1 MEKGKK
7 GGVGSLS
14 LTGRQRRQFIKRAAL
29 TAAGSTAAASMLDSF
44 IGPRSQARAQAVLNW
59 PVHSPPYVSIAPGV
73 GGYGLNTTAG
83 SGRHVS
89 PPNPSIFFV
98 NSLSN
103 ANSGGAAPA
112 SYGPNTF
119 IGTLEFA
126 IRHAASPKKIYL
138 ITSGYVIEGR
148 ALPIQTGTPPRPGFV
163 SIIGQTA
170 PAPGMFM
177 RGTRLQVNGASNVHI
192 SHVRLYMGDDPL
204 PGGYTVTLPNGQV
217 VDAGDNRD
225 CLNSGFTG
233 GVTTNIV
240 FENCEFAFGIDELVD
255 LFYPHTGASF
265 LQCAFLDPLHD
276 SVIEHTD
283 DPEHTDHGFGP
294 IIGGGNDVQ
303 SDLITIYRCLFAHM
317 TGRAPLST
325 CQRMTMANNVFYNV
339 GADAIRMRN
348 GGAAAPPPQ
357 PQYLNALYNL
367 FIRGPNS
374 GTNLIAVRA
383 NADLPAASRIYV
395 AGNGAKG
402 GWTAS
407 SQSAFVNGPA
417 GFISSSLL
425 TNAYPGSWGSGLSG
439 VLQWVANPASPS
451 NAEAHAII
459 DLIGRTVGAQPGLA
473 NRRGRMPI
481 VLQQMHDRINGG
493 STQSQYIDT
502 VAQAGGWEAL
512 GAQVTVDPLNPGT
525 HWHAPFPTGANRNT
539 PYTSGTFSDGKSR
552 VGYTP
557 LDEFDYEQKLY
568 VMG

>member
-1 MEKGKK
+1 MDKRNK
-7 GGVGSLS
+7 GGSGSLN

-29 TAAGSTAAASMLDSF
+29 TAAGSTVAASMLDSF
-44 IGPRSQARAQAVLNW
+44 IGPQSAARAQAVLNW
-59 PVHSPPYVSIAPGV
+59 PVHSPPYLSIAPGV

-83 SGRHVS
+83 SGRHQS

-103 ANSGGAAPA
+103 ANSGALAPA
-112 SYGPNTF
+112 YGPNTYT
-119 IGTLEFA
+119 GTLEFA
-126 IRHAASPKKIYL
+126 VRHAASPKKIYL

-148 ALPIQTGTPPRPGFV
+148 PLPIQTGEPPRPGYV

-170 PAPGMFM
+170 PAPGMFI
-177 RGTRLQVNGASNVHI
+177 RGTRLSTNGASNVHI

-204 PGGYTVTLPNGQV
+204 PGGYTVRLPNGQV

-225 CLNSGFTG
+225 CLQSGYGG
-233 GVTTNIV
+233 GVTSNMV

-255 LFYPHTGASF
+255 LYLSHATTSF

-294 IIGGGNDVQ
+294 IIGGGSDVQ
-303 SDLITIYRCLFAHM
+303 SDTITIFRCLFANM

-348 GGAAAPPPQ
+348 GEAAVQQ

-383 NADLPAASRIYV
+383 NTDLPAASRCYV
-395 AGNGAKG
+395 AGNAAKG

-407 SQSAFVNGPA
+407 SQPAFVRDGPP
-417 GFISSSLL
+417 GFVSSSLL
-425 TNAYPGSWGSGLSG
+425 PDAYPVSWGSGLSG
-439 VLQWVANPASPS
+439 VLQWVANPAAAT

-473 NRRGRMPI
+473 NRKGRMPI

-512 GAQVTVDPLNPGT
+512 GSQVIVDPLNPGA